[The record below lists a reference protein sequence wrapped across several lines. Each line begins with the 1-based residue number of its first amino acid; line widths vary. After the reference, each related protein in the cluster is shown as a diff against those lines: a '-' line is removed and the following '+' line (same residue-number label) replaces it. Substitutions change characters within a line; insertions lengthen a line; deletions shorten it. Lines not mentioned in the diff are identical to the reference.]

1 MTYKGIE
8 IGDRPTIEMLE
19 EVIKE
24 HGFDLDASVI
34 YEKYEKRGWKT
45 LKHKPIKNV
54 EAIINAANGAVIFKK
69 IKKGEAVSK
78 KEKRIPKPP
87 QEDKRKSRK
96 ENYYDFLNSDYW
108 KYVRKL
114 KLKSAGGKCQICGGK
129 HNLVVH
135 HNSYAHHK
143 EEHKHLEDLVVLCR
157 KCHEKFHDVVKD

>member
-34 YEKYEKRGWKT
+34 YENYEKRGWKT

-87 QEDKRKSRK
+87 SRDKNKSPK
-96 ENYYDFLNSDYW
+96 ENYYDFLQSDYW
-108 KYVRKL
+108 RYVRKL
-114 KLKSAGGKCQICGGK
+114 KLKQCGKKCQICGSK
-129 HNLVVH
+129 KDLSVH
-135 HNSYAHHK
+135 HNSYAHHGQ
-143 EEHKHLEDLVVLCR
+143 EHKYLEDLVVLCNE
-157 KCHEKFHDVVKD
+157 CHKMFHHKVKD